1 MDNGNIEKNGRKGFY
16 VREVVACDHVG
27 INYLVL
33 SGTRN
38 FYLQKSGYLIF
49 EEDLCKV
56 VCPLCLMKATTNAL
70 PEPGHSDQ

>member
-1 MDNGNIEKNGRKGFY
+1 MDNGNIGEANKKGLY

-38 FYLQKSGYLIF
+38 FFMQKSGYIVF
-49 EEDLCKV
+49 EEDLCKII
-56 VCPLCLMKATTNAL
+56 CSDCFIR
-70 PEPGHSDQ
+70 GHVKVA